1 MIRIDVE
8 EYCHAC
14 LDFEPD
20 VIKPLRNIET
30 NTWSDTVVQCK
41 YRKRCAGIRRYLMS
55 QPVEAVEEAVG

>member
-8 EYCHAC
+8 GYCQAC

-20 VIKPLRNIET
+20 VVKPVRNLDT

-41 YRKRCAGIRRYLMS
+41 YRKRCAGIRRYLEQNMR
-55 QPVEAVEEAVG
+55 EETEAVG